1 MKKVLISCLVLL
13 LLATSVFAL
22 DISVGVKSGY
32 SFLTDKN
39 DTNGLGWNM
48 SAIPVE
54 ARGEVWFNKY
64 LGATADV
71 GIVIPINFPKENV
84 PKDAKIGGAIAFE
97 LNANVA
103 GKYDIFEGFSVF
115 AEAGIGIENRG
126 VKGSYSY
133 EVDGET
139 EKVSMVASY
148 NFTSVNLGL
157 GLKYEIPFVSGLFI
171 EAGAD
176 CSIPVAQKVTMGD
189 SDGSINNDL
198 KGDDKLKGVFI
209 TPFIAVGYTF

>member
-64 LGATADV
+64 LGATADIGV
-71 GIVIPINFPKENV
+71 VIPVNAPGK
-84 PKDAKIGGAIAFE
+84 KGGLVAFE

-126 VKGSYSY
+126 ANSF
-133 EVDGET
+133 
-139 EKVSMVASY
+139 SY

-157 GLKYEIPFVSGLFI
+157 GLKYEMPFVSGLFI

-176 CSIPVAQKVTMGD
+176 CSIPVAQKVTKGE
-189 SDGSINNDL
+189 SNN
-198 KGDDKLKGVFI
+198 KLKGVFI